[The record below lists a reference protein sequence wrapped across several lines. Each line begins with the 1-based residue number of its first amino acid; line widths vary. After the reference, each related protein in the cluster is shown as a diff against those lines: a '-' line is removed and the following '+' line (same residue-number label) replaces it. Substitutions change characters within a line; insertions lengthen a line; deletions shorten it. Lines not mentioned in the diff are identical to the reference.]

1 MELQDQMAIFYSQ
14 GKAAGGEDPK
24 DEVSCCVWQSRKVK
38 GAVAHVTDVLNEL
51 PAVIS
56 SSFSQAWDRLCESH
70 PSTWSTDVA
79 YTGNARVEQKDIL
92 SRGLDLV
99 FRWIAW
105 PLRVALATSCELT
118 LSSTAGAEN
127 LEKYW
132 LEH

>member
-1 MELQDQMAIFYSQ
+1 MNHIL
-14 GKAAGGEDPK
+14 
-24 DEVSCCVWQSRKVK
+24 VR
-38 GAVAHVTDVLNEL
+38 
-51 PAVIS
+51 
-56 SSFSQAWDRLCESH
+56 
-70 PSTWSTDVA
+70 STDVA

-105 PLRVALATSCELT
+105 PLRVALATSCGLT
-118 LSSTAGAEN
+118 LNSTAGAEY